1 MHLHGNNYER
11 IAAMKKELPTVEYL
25 RKTIRYDA
33 TTGKM
38 YWLKRTNEHYPPKT
52 ANIERSIEYWN
63 NNYAGKE
70 TATYKDGRG
79 YFKCRVNKIAYG
91 AHRVAWALYHGKW
104 PDKQIDHINGNPLDN
119 RIKNMR
125 VVSVSENGKNKKR
138 PSTNTSGI
146 IGVYWNK
153 ASSKWV
159 AQIGVNRKTIF
170 LGSYDNIT
178 DAANARQTAEKK
190 YNFHPNHGR

>member
-1 MHLHGNNYER
+1 M
-11 IAAMKKELPTVEYL
+11 
-25 RKTIRYDA
+25 
-33 TTGKM
+33 
-38 YWLKRTNEHYPPKT
+38 
-52 ANIERSIEYWN
+52 
-63 NNYAGKE
+63 
-70 TATYKDGRG
+70 
-79 YFKCRVNKIAYG
+79 VNKIAYG

-125 VVSVSENGKNKKR
+125 VVSVRENGKNKKR